1 MISNSDPRWVW
12 ELDPKRPWGE
22 LTTYRGNRQVTNL
35 ALTQFTNAGALPTND
50 GTNQIYERVLDPLS
64 SGEFVYRNQLRYDRA
79 AGSGWSAGTWRS
91 EISNTNMEPVWG
103 TEYWSVCAVL
113 LSDDFAASTPSINIW
128 EYHVPSPNVTPV
140 GISPVTMFAGPT
152 FSFSIRYNASL
163 PSGAN
168 DYTTGATWSA
178 TATRNVW
185 HYFVMNFKLGA
196 DSASNFF
203 KLWHKEGDGA
213 LNQVVNYTG
222 RIGYDAATS
231 ARYNYAKHGMYAWS
245 WNGSNPT
252 RTMHSK
258 GFRIIT
264 AAAGTPTIDEN
275 EMLALMYT
283 SDVEP
288 PPPDYVPW
296 SGVVIPAL
304 TKFTLSQN
312 GSSEDNFAVF
322 AGTPN
327 ETDKT
332 GGNFDPT
339 EIRGNEMLIKQ
350 NESTA
355 ANRTFY
361 VQLTKTADDTAYTTA
376 LSAGDLKISKAGG
389 AEANTDGVAT
399 HLGGGCYKY
408 VATATEVDTIGAGY
422 VRIAQATCYGRMY
435 PFQVV
440 AFDPASATNLGLSN
454 VDTTVSSRLATAS
467 YQDVD
472 DILDAAD
479 SIETGVTIRGMFRL
493 LLAALAGKISGGGT
507 TTITIRNA
515 VADSKARITATVD
528 SSGNRTAITTDQT

>member
-185 HYFVMNFKLGA
+185 HYFVMHFKLGA
-196 DSASNFF
+196 DSTSNFF
-203 KLWHKEGDGA
+203 RLWHKNGTGA

-231 ARYNYAKHGMYAWS
+231 ARYNYAKHGLYAWS
-245 WNGSNPT
+245 WDGSNPT

-258 GFRIIT
+258 GFRIIE
-264 AAAGTPTIDEN
+264 ASAGTPTIDEN
-275 EMLALMYT
+275 EMLALMDT
-283 SDVEP
+283 SATDPEP
-288 PPPDYVPW
+288 EPDPIW
-296 SGVVIPAL
+296 SGVRFPSLASWSAQLDTTYDSWVPIAA
-304 TKFTLSQN
+304 TAGDATDG
-312 GSSEDNFAVF
+312 GS
-322 AGTPN
+322 P
-327 ETDKT
+327 
-332 GGNFDPT
+332 FDPVST
-339 EIRGNEMLIKQ
+339 EGESMFIKQ
-350 NESTA
+350 SEATA
-355 ANRTFY
+355 ARRTIY
-361 VQLTKTADDTAYTTA
+361 VQLTVSATDAAYTTA
-376 LSAGDLKISKAGG
+376 LGAADLKISKAGG
-389 AEANTDGVAT
+389 AEASSDGTST
-399 HLGGGCYKY
+399 HLGGGVFAY
-408 VATATEVDTIGAGY
+408 VLTADEVGALGAGY
-422 VRIAQATCYGRMY
+422 VRVAQATCYARVY

-440 AFDPASATNLGLSN
+440 AFDPMSATNLGLSN
-454 VDTTVSSRLATAS
+454 VDSTISGVPAS
-467 YQDVD
+467 L
-472 DILDAAD
+472 LDLTNG
-479 SIETGVTIRGMFRL
+479 IETGMTPREALRL
-493 LLAALAGKISGGGT
+493 LCAVVAGLTTGGGT
-507 TTITIRNA
+507 ATEVFRAAVSNVEPRATVTITGA
-515 VADSKARITATVD
+515 
-528 SSGNRTAITTDQT
+528 NRTAITYDLS